1 MKALKAF
8 IKPFEAPQS
17 VKVKSYVNF
26 LSSFGIRTEKVKA
39 GRENEGEQASD
50 SVNPSFSLENWEN
63 VSVEHE

>member
-50 SVNPSFSLENWEN
+50 SVNPSFSLEN
-63 VSVEHE
+63 